1 MAEGSP
7 KDGNG
12 SKESDSSN
20 EGGLWSGIK
29 SLLFG
34 DNESTTLRQEL
45 EEALDEY
52 DEEEQDVTWMTPSDR
67 SETVKVPV
75 HLLLVPHF
83 SAAPAS
89 DPVSA
94 VQVEAVEHG
103 AVVVPPDVLAEIFG
117 ELARYGGEEGLP
129 SYVGEEGGE

>member
-52 DEEEQDVTWMTPSDR
+52 DEEEQD
-67 SETVKVPV
+67 EGA
-75 HLLLVPHF
+75 
-83 SAAPAS
+83 AAPA
-89 DPVSA
+89 
-94 VQVEAVEHG
+94 
-103 AVVVPPDVLAEIFG
+103 
-117 ELARYGGEEGLP
+117 
-129 SYVGEEGGE
+129 